1 MMDLDEQIQVVYTC
15 GVCNII
21 VEIIETHSCIESYGK
36 IYLDDNN
43 YFYPMTDTGAIIR
56 RSLLNDGTEAVV
68 EDVDAENQNPNV
80 SGKKNSLKKAV
91 PSKSPKRPVST
102 KRSEKLD
109 DIDIELLILE
119 VEKRIPLWNFTIPI
133 EERSRET
140 VSNLWEEVSTALND
154 VQPNKKPKRRSTKDD
169 DTIIILNR
177 IADAIAKEEPPPVLP
192 QAPQIDDVDGFLI
205 GIGTYLRRL
214 PQQQKMETIIEIL
227 NLVHQK
233 CRRFA
238 ADN

>member
-140 VSNLWEEVSTALND
+140 VSNLWEEVSTALNGQISGPDAKKKFKSLRD
-154 VQPNKKPKRRSTKDD
+154 VYRRIIHAEQLPSGSGRVNQKEKWKFYAQMEFLR
-169 DTIIILNR
+169 DTC
-177 IADAIAKEEPPPVLP
+177 
-192 QAPQIDDVDGFLI
+192 
-205 GIGTYLRRL
+205 
-214 PQQQKMETIIEIL
+214 
-227 NLVHQK
+227 LV
-233 CRRFA
+233 
-238 ADN
+238 

>member
-36 IYLDDNN
+36 IYFDDNN

-91 PSKSPKRPVST
+91 PSKSPQRPVST

-140 VSNLWEEVSTALND
+140 VSNLWEEVSTALNEKL
-154 VQPNKKPKRRSTKDD
+154 VAWTLKKSLK
-169 DTIIILNR
+169 
-177 IADAIAKEEPPPVLP
+177 A
-192 QAPQIDDVDGFLI
+192 
-205 GIGTYLRRL
+205 
-214 PQQQKMETIIEIL
+214 
-227 NLVHQK
+227 
-233 CRRFA
+233 
-238 ADN
+238 